1 LILVPTPLEKGHLAP
16 LIADAVA
23 RCDGVVEVCGFGL
36 VAAAAQSAAAISQRQ
51 PERVL
56 LLGIAGNY
64 GDRVAVG
71 RATRID
77 SVICDGVGAGLGDR
91 HESASQLGWSMVE
104 SADSDSDTRQAI
116 GDCIRLREGN
126 RVLVSC
132 CAASSNATEADARRT
147 AYPDAVAED
156 MEGFAVALS
165 CKLAGVPLTIIRGIS
180 NVAGD
185 RNHAEWEIEAA
196 LRAAAELAIPILGGA
211 RDV

>member
-1 LILVPTPLEKGHLAP
+1 MIV
-16 LIADAVA
+16 DAVIA
-23 RCDGVVEVCGFGL
+23 RDGLVELCGFGL
-36 VAAAAQSAAAISQRQ
+36 VAAAAQSAGAIAKHQ

-56 LLGIAGNY
+56 LLGIAGGY
-64 GDRVAVG
+64 GARVSVGEATLIDAVL
-71 RATRID
+71 
-77 SVICDGVGAGLGDR
+77 CDGVGVGLGA
-91 HESASQLGWSMVE
+91 HHAPASQLGWSMVE
-104 SADSDSDTRQAI
+104 STEDDSSSQQTI
-116 GDCIRLREGN
+116 GDRIEMREGS

-132 CAASSNATEADARRT
+132 CAASSDVAEANARRT

-165 CKLAGVPLTIIRGIS
+165 CKLASVPLTIIRGVS

-196 LRAAAELAIPILGGA
+196 LRAAAELAIPILEGA